1 MLMSRRHESG
11 PPKNERDG
19 DEIELNF
26 DKLFAMARRQFWVV
40 VSLATIGLLIGLV
53 YVLTAVPLYTARTH
67 VMIDN
72 RSMRALEDMSAMTA
86 IGGDQTAIDSE
97 VEVIR
102 SEQIG
107 MRVIERLEL
116 IDNPGFM
123 NPPSGNLFSVA
134 FGAVRSVV
142 DPRNWFSSDDDAF
155 QGDLAEAEQYIQ
167 RQALRRLQGNL
178 EVRRVGRTFVLE
190 IAYTSHNRRDAARIA
205 NGIANA
211 YLTDQLDSRYEAT
224 QRAGVWMQERI
235 SELEQQARES
245 DLAVQRFR
253 SENDLVAA
261 GGQLISEQQL
271 SEVASQLTVAR
282 ADTARARA
290 RYDRIRSII
299 DAGESDAIVGDAL
312 SQSVFNEL
320 RSRYLDANKRM
331 SDLSERLGPDHVQ
344 VVNLRNEMRQFERLI
359 FEELRRIAESY
370 FSDYEVARSRER
382 SLEES
387 LEAATGTT
395 ALAQETLVQLRG
407 LESRAS
413 TYRTLLDNFQQRF
426 EESAQQ
432 QSFPIT
438 DARIISPASNPEN
451 PSHPR
456 TTLSLALS
464 LVLGGMIGVGVGL
477 FREFSDRVFRTGA
490 QVREE
495 LDTEFLGML
504 PRLDNLPDKRTS
516 QSGASLLAEGHFA
529 APPIMRHTV
538 DAPLSGYAESLRG
551 AKVAADIALSD
562 QNHKVIGVVSSLP
575 GEGKSTT
582 AANFAN
588 LLAKQ
593 GKRTLLIDADMR
605 NPGLTRETAS
615 RVDKGLIEHL
625 LNETPVEELI
635 LEEVDS
641 GLHFLPCILR
651 TRISHTSDL
660 LASPTMRAL
669 LDRAGK
675 IYDYVIVD
683 LPPLNPVIDVRAA
696 AASFDGFLF
705 VIEWG
710 KTARAVARTT
720 LLTEQLVH
728 NRCLGVVF
736 NKVDKD
742 KLMAYEDYGS
752 KDYYYGRYTNYYQ
765 HG

>member
-1 MLMSRRHESG
+1 MLMSRRRDSPG
-11 PPKNERDG
+11 PRPERDD

-40 VSLATIGLLIGLV
+40 ASASAIGLV
-53 YVLTAVPLYTARTH
+53 LGLIYILTAVPLYTARTH

-72 RSMRALEDMSAMTA
+72 RSLRAVEDMAALTA

-116 IDNPGFM
+116 VDDPRFM
-123 NPPSGNLFSVA
+123 NPPSGNLFSVVI
-134 FGAVRSVV
+134 GGVRSIV
-142 DPRNWFSSDDDAF
+142 DPRNWFAGDEDLSDIELADAAT
-155 QGDLAEAEQYIQ
+155 DRQ
-167 RQALRRLQGNL
+167 RRALRQLQSNL

-190 IAYTSHNRRDAARIA
+190 IAYTSPDRREAARIA

-211 YLTDQLDSRYEAT
+211 YLTDQLDSRYEST
-224 QRAGVWMQERI
+224 QRAGSWMQERI
-235 SELEQQARES
+235 TELEQQARES

-253 SENDLVAA
+253 AENNLIAA
-261 GGQLISEQQL
+261 GGRLISEQQL
-271 SEVASQLTVAR
+271 SEIASQLTVAR

-290 RYDRIRSII
+290 RYERIRSII
-299 DAGESDAIVGDAL
+299 DAGDTDAIVGDAL
-312 SQSVFNEL
+312 TQPVFNEL
-320 RSRYLDANKRM
+320 RSRYLDANKRK
-331 SDLSERLGPDHVQ
+331 SDLMERLGPDHVQ
-344 VVNLRNEMRQFERLI
+344 VINLRGEMRQFERLI
-359 FEELRRIAESY
+359 FEELRRISESY

-387 LEAATGTT
+387 LEGATGTT
-395 ALAQETLVQLRG
+395 AMAQETLVQLRA

-413 TYRTLLDNFQQRF
+413 TYRTLLDTFQQRF
-426 EESAQQ
+426 QESAQQ

-438 DARIISPASNPEN
+438 DARIISPASSPEN

-456 TTLSLALS
+456 KSLSLALS

-477 FREFSDRVFRTGA
+477 FREYSDRVFRTGA

-504 PRLDNLPDKRTS
+504 PRLDNLVDKRTN
-516 QSGASLLAEGHFA
+516 QSAASLVSEGRFA
-529 APPIMRHTV
+529 APPIMRHTI
-538 DAPLSGYAESLRG
+538 DAPLSGYAETLRG

-562 QNHKVIGVVSSLP
+562 QNRKVIGIISSLP

-593 GKRTLLIDADMR
+593 GNKTLLIDADMR
-605 NPGLTRETAS
+605 NPGLTRQSAPQAEN
-615 RVDKGLIEHL
+615 GLIEHL
-625 LNETPVEELI
+625 LNATPLEQIV
-635 LEEVDS
+635 LEEADS
-641 GLHFLPCILR
+641 RLHFIPCILR
-651 TRISHTSDL
+651 SRISHTSDL
-660 LASPTMRAL
+660 LASPSMRAL
-669 LDRAGK
+669 LNAAGEN
-675 IYDYVIVD
+675 YDYVIVD
-683 LPPLNPVIDVRAA
+683 LPPLSPVVDVRAA
-696 AASFDGFLF
+696 ARLFDGFLF
-705 VIEWG
+705 VAEWG
-710 KTARAVARTT
+710 RTARAVAHNA
-720 LLTEQLVH
+720 LLGEAAVH
-728 NRCLGVVF
+728 ERCLGAVL

-742 KLMAYEDYGS
+742 KLSAYESYGS
-752 KDYYYGRYTNYYQ
+752 KDYYYGRYANYYQ
-765 HG
+765 Q

>member
-1 MLMSRRHESG
+1 MLMSRRRESG
-11 PPKNERDG
+11 PPRGERDD

-40 VSLATIGLLIGLV
+40 VSAASIGLILGLV

-72 RSMRALEDMSAMTA
+72 RSLRAIEDMAAMTA

-107 MRVIERLEL
+107 VRVIERLGLDE
-116 IDNPGFM
+116 DPRFM

-134 FGAVRSVV
+134 IGGLRSAV
-142 DPRNWFSSDDDAF
+142 DPRNWFVEDDAMSDM
-155 QGDLAEAEQYIQ
+155 DLADADQE
-167 RQALRRLQGNL
+167 RMRRALRHIQGNL

-190 IAYTSHNRRDAARIA
+190 IAYTSHDRREAARIA

-211 YLTDQLDSRYEAT
+211 YLTDQLDSRYEST
-224 QRAGVWMQERI
+224 QRAGAWMQERI
-235 SELEQQARES
+235 TELEREARES
-245 DLAVQRFR
+245 DMAVQRFR
-253 SENDLVAA
+253 AENDLIAA

-290 RYDRIRSII
+290 RYERIRSII
-299 DAGESDAIVGDAL
+299 DAGDTDAIVGDAL
-312 SQSVFNEL
+312 TQPVFNEL

-331 SDLSERLGPDHVQ
+331 SDLDERLGPDHIQ

-359 FEELRRIAESY
+359 FEELRRISQSY
-370 FSDYEVARSRER
+370 LSDYEVARSRER

-387 LEAATGTT
+387 LEGATGTT
-395 ALAQETLVQLRG
+395 ALAQETLVQLRA
-407 LESRAS
+407 LESRAQ
-413 TYRTLLDNFQQRF
+413 TFRVLLDNFQQRF

-438 DARIISPASNPEN
+438 DARIISPASSPQA

-456 TTLSLALS
+456 KSLSLALS

-477 FREFSDRVFRTGA
+477 FREYSDRVFRTGA

-504 PRLDNLPDKRTS
+504 PRLDNVVDKRTG
-516 QSGASLLAEGHFA
+516 QSDASLISEGRFA

-562 QNHKVIGVVSSLP
+562 QDSKVIGIVSSLP

-593 GKRTLLIDADMR
+593 GKKTLLIDADMR
-605 NPGLTRETAS
+605 NPGLTRQAAP
-615 RVDKGLIEHL
+615 RVESGLIEHL
-625 LNETPVEELI
+625 LNGTPLEQIL

-641 GLHFLPCILR
+641 GVHFLPCILR

-660 LASPTMRAL
+660 LASPAMRAL
-669 LDRAGK
+669 LKAASES
-675 IYDYVIVD
+675 YDYVIVD
-683 LPPLNPVIDVRAA
+683 LPPLSPVVDVRAA
-696 AASFDGFLF
+696 ATLFDGFLY

-710 KTARAVARTT
+710 RTARAVAQTA
-720 LLTEQLVH
+720 LLSESAVH
-728 NRCLGVVF
+728 ERCLGAVL

-742 KLMAYEDYGS
+742 KLNAYESYGS
-752 KDYYYGRYTNYYQ
+752 KDYYYGRYSSYYQ
-765 HG
+765 Q